1 MYLCYMKKQA
11 NVILVNFNIRLICD
25 QGEDGLTKSNMIQLK
40 EKLRNLIDDG
50 NFELTIKE
58 DKVSP
63 FSIKDAI
70 QLSIDELKES
80 GIGLNG
86 SAKDIIRN
94 RVGEILGDEFNQ
106 DLFDKVW
113 YDDYEF

>member
-1 MYLCYMKKQA
+1 MYLCFMKKQA

-25 QGEDGLTKSNMIQLK
+25 QGEDELTNSNMIQLK
-40 EKLRNLIDDG
+40 EKLRNVIDEG

-58 DKVSP
+58 DQVSP

-70 QLSIDELKES
+70 RLSIDELKES
-80 GIGLNG
+80 GVGLNG

-94 RVGEILGDEFNQ
+94 RVAEVLGEEFNQ
-106 DLFDKVW
+106 DSFDKIW
-113 YDDYEF
+113 YDKYEF